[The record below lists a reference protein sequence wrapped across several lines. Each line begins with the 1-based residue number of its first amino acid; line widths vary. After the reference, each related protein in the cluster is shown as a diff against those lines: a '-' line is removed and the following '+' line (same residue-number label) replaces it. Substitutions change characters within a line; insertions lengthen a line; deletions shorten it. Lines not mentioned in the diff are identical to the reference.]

1 MVKQP
6 LEGPDGN
13 RGSLCVHIA
22 REGIDMKFRSGLLI
36 GLAVGY
42 GLAKRSELTR
52 DDPYVVKG
60 PQREQASL
68 ATNPAMR
75 AVGGQAQRLADQ
87 ATVASLDAIRR
98 TRAAIQSRLKETA
111 DDAAW
116 N

>member
-1 MVKQP
+1 
-6 LEGPDGN
+6 
-13 RGSLCVHIA
+13 
-22 REGIDMKFRSGLLI
+22 MKFRSGLLI

-60 PQREQASL
+60 PQREQAPNL

-75 AVGGQAQRLADQ
+75 AVSGQAQRLADQ

-98 TRAAIQSRLKETA
+98 TRAAIQSRLRETA

>member
-1 MVKQP
+1 
-6 LEGPDGN
+6 
-13 RGSLCVHIA
+13 
-22 REGIDMKFRSGLLI
+22 MKFRTGLLI

-42 GLAKRSELTR
+42 GLAKRSTFSE

-60 PQREQASL
+60 PQREQPAGIASGF
-68 ATNPAMR
+68 AAR
-75 AVGGQAQRLADQ
+75 ALGDRAQRLADQ

-98 TRAAIQSRLKETA
+98 TRTAIQSRLSEPP